1 MAIFGIRWIGP
12 TCCLGLLLS
21 QGTVSQ
27 GAGSVGPG
35 AAGADSEIQD
45 PNDLQVVRVLDR
57 YARLLRQGKAPDP
70 LDQST
75 LGNLA
80 LLLEDPLFVPKLLPP
95 LLDVL
100 GTSGEKAPGVP
111 FKVGANGTSAR
122 ALRTLVRRLLGAGE
136 AATPLIRGLSFGVV
150 LNKKEE
156 LARRKTALNVLQS
169 RHLSAGRQCLLT
181 VGRSLQDPLRPVALM
196 YSASWNDPAL
206 DRMLVGLLGEP
217 EVEGLVHPSVPLL
230 QRTQADR
237 RPLGK
242 GARKDLQPLLS
253 ALMAGPD
260 WRDTARAIQMSRG
273 FAPEDRIPI
282 LIDGMLAWDQRKRA
296 KTGSRRVTNDFAR
309 ALSAI
314 SGRSIGTNPR
324 NWIQWWVSVRQGKIP
339 MHKAERD
346 GEAPRTRASFF
357 GLDIDGDRVTFV
369 LDYSG
374 SMSGVLS
381 SGMTRH
387 ELALEQLFSAL
398 EGLGE
403 DAVFNVILF
412 SSGPPIYSG
421 DMLRP
426 TPKNI
431 ARLRQSLRAREP
443 GGGTNLRPAIEE
455 ALAHG
460 PAGKIDP
467 KVCLPDT
474 VVVLCDGATG
484 SGPGWVRDYLDRL
497 LPVLQVRF
505 YCVLL
510 GGQGDGTLQLLAEI
524 SGGRIVFPKDL

>member
-1 MAIFGIRWIGP
+1 MATFGIRWIGP
-12 TCCLGLLLS
+12 TCCLGLLLL
-21 QGTVSQ
+21 QGSVSH
-27 GAGSVGPG
+27 GAGSVGLGG
-35 AAGADSEIQD
+35 AEADCRVQD
-45 PNDLQVVRVLDR
+45 PNSQQVVRVLDR

-75 LGNLA
+75 LEALA
-80 LLLEDPLFVPKLLPP
+80 QLLEDPHFVPKLLPP

-100 GTSGEKAPGVP
+100 GASGGKAPGGP
-111 FKVGANGTSAR
+111 FKVGAKGTSAR
-122 ALRTLVRRLLGAGE
+122 ALRTLVRRMLGAGE
-136 AATPLIRGLSFGVV
+136 AVTPLITGLSFGVV

-196 YSASWNDPAL
+196 YSAGWNDPAL

-260 WRDTARAIQMSRG
+260 WRDTVRAIQMSRG

-282 LIDGMLAWDQRKRA
+282 LIDGMLVWDQLKRA

-309 ALSAI
+309 ALSDI

-339 MHKAERD
+339 MHKTEREK
-346 GEAPRTRASFF
+346 EAPRTRASFF

-369 LDYSG
+369 LDNSG
-374 SMSGVLS
+374 SMDGVLS

-403 DAVFNVILF
+403 GAVFNVILF

-421 DMLRP
+421 DMLKP

-431 ARLRQSLRAREP
+431 ARLRQSLGARQP

-467 KVCLPDT
+467 KACMPDT

-510 GGQGDGTLQLLAEI
+510 GGQGDGTLRLLAEI
-524 SGGRIVFPKDL
+524 SGGRIVSPKAL